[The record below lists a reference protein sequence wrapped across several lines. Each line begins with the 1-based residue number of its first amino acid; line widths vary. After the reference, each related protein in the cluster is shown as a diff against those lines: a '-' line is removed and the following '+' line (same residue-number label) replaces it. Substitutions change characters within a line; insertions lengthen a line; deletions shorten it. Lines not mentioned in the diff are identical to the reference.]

1 MMKINFGGCKWRP
14 TGQVEVENMFYL
26 VLAVSGALF
35 LTELVVIF
43 KNQENSQRSLESRAF
58 FIKWMV
64 SKQPAYEHWKSPPGL
79 SQGGLHSPNMCWPV
93 SCGPLLAIS
102 LIHRPTWAWGHL
114 SLQPVVQVI
123 ESVQRPRAS
132 DSIRE
137 LGKTIDV
144 S

>member
-1 MMKINFGGCKWRP
+1 
-14 TGQVEVENMFYL
+14 
-26 VLAVSGALF
+26 
-35 LTELVVIF
+35 
-43 KNQENSQRSLESRAF
+43 
-58 FIKWMV
+58 MV
-64 SKQPAYEHWKSPPGL
+64 SSL
-79 SQGGLHSPNMCWPV
+79 CMCIERVRRGSIRVV
-93 SCGPLLAIS
+93 STAQTCVGQFLVAPLLAIS
-102 LIHRPTWAWGHL
+102 LSHRPTWAWGHL